1 MSVTAPQGFS
11 AAGVA
16 AGLKSSGDPDVA
28 VVLNHGP
35 DDAAAA
41 VFTTNRFPAAPV
53 LWSRQ
58 VLAGERARAV
68 VLNSGGANACT
79 GPEGFQDTHA
89 TAEHAAAELGLGAI
103 DVAVA
108 STGLIGVR
116 LPMDKLTAGVTA
128 AVKAL
133 SEDGGADAARAI
145 MTTDSV
151 PKTTVQQPATAGRIG
166 GMAKGAGMLAPSL
179 ATMLVVLTT
188 DAVVAAGAAR
198 TGAED
203 GHQRELRA
211 GRLRRLPVDQRH
223 GARAWPTAPA
233 GSRRRAEEFTEALTA
248 AATDLAM
255 QLLADAE
262 GSTKDIAI
270 TVRNAASVEDALTA
284 GRACA
289 RNNLLK
295 TALFGNDP
303 NWGRVL
309 AAIGTTDA
317 AFEADQVD
325 VTINGVTVCRGGA
338 IGDPREGVDLTG
350 RAITHRRRPEGR
362 RRAGDDLDQRPVH
375 RLRAR
380 ELGVLH
386 MSRTRTRHRPT
397 SASTSPPPSGG
408 CRRRSAPGGSCAGT
422 TRRAT
427 PARSP
432 SSPAR
437 CRGSRSSTATSW

>member
-1 MSVTAPQGFS
+1 MTVTSPQGFR

-16 AGLKSSGDPDVA
+16 AGLKTSGNPDVA
-28 VVLNHGP
+28 LVVNDGP

-58 VLAGERARAV
+58 VLSGHRLRAV

-79 GPEGFQDTHA
+79 GPEGFGDTHA
-89 TAEHAAAELGLGAI
+89 TAEHAAAELGLGAV

-116 LPMDKLTAGVTA
+116 LPMDRLLAGVTD
-128 AVKAL
+128 AVKGL
-133 SEDGGADAARAI
+133 SADGGADAARAI
-145 MTTDSV
+145 MTTDTV
-151 PKTTVQQPATAGRIG
+151 PKTTVQTQAGWTIG

-188 DAVVAAGAAR
+188 DAVVP
-198 TGAED
+198 AEVL
-203 GHQRELRA
+203 EPALRA
-211 GRLRRLPVDQRH
+211 ATAASVERVDSDGCLSTNDTVIVMAN
-223 GARAWPTAPA
+223 GASGVAPSA
-233 GSRRRAEEFTEALTA
+233 AEFTTALTA
-248 AATDLAM
+248 AALDLAM

-270 TVRNAASVEDALTA
+270 TVHNAASVADALTA

-309 AAIGTTDA
+309 AALGTTDA
-317 AFEADQVD
+317 AFSPDQVD
-325 VTINGVTVCRGGA
+325 VTINGVTVCRGGS
-338 IGDPREGVDLTG
+338 IGDPREGVDLSG
-350 RAITHRRRPEGR
+350 RGITIDVDL
-362 RRAGDDLDQRPVH
+362 RAGTEQATIWTNDLSIAYVH
-375 RLRAR
+375 
-380 ELGVLH
+380 EN
-386 MSRTRTRHRPT
+386 
-397 SASTSPPPSGG
+397 SAY
-408 CRRRSAPGGSCAGT
+408 
-422 TRRAT
+422 
-427 PARSP
+427 
-432 SSPAR
+432 SS
-437 CRGSRSSTATSW
+437 

>member
-1 MSVTAPQGFS
+1 MTVTSPQGFR

-16 AGLKSSGDPDVA
+16 AGLKTSGNPDVA
-28 VVLNHGP
+28 LVVNDGP

-58 VLAGERARAV
+58 VLSGHRLRAV

-79 GPEGFQDTHA
+79 GPEGFGDTHA
-89 TAEHAAAELGLGAI
+89 TAEHAAAELGLGAV

-116 LPMDKLTAGVTA
+116 LPMDRLLAGVTD
-128 AVKAL
+128 AVKGL
-133 SEDGGADAARAI
+133 SADGGADAARAI
-145 MTTDSV
+145 MTTDTV
-151 PKTTVQQPATAGRIG
+151 PKTTVQTRAGWTIG

-188 DAVVAAGAAR
+188 DAVVP
-198 TGAED
+198 AEVL
-203 GHQRELRA
+203 EPALRA
-211 GRLRRLPVDQRH
+211 ATAASVERVDSDGCLSTNDTVIVMAN
-223 GARAWPTAPA
+223 GASGVAPSA
-233 GSRRRAEEFTEALTA
+233 AEFTTALTA
-248 AATDLAM
+248 AALDLAM

-270 TVRNAASVEDALTA
+270 TVHNAASVADALTA

-309 AAIGTTDA
+309 AALGTTDA
-317 AFEADQVD
+317 AFSPDQVD
-325 VTINGVTVCRGGA
+325 VTINGVTVCRGGS
-338 IGDPREGVDLTG
+338 IGDPREGVDLSG
-350 RAITHRRRPEGR
+350 RGITIDVDL
-362 RRAGDDLDQRPVH
+362 RAGTEQATIWTNDLSIAYVH
-375 RLRAR
+375 
-380 ELGVLH
+380 EN
-386 MSRTRTRHRPT
+386 
-397 SASTSPPPSGG
+397 SAY
-408 CRRRSAPGGSCAGT
+408 
-422 TRRAT
+422 
-427 PARSP
+427 
-432 SSPAR
+432 SS
-437 CRGSRSSTATSW
+437 

>member
-1 MSVTAPQGFS
+1 VTVTSPQGFR

-16 AGLKSSGDPDVA
+16 AGLRTSGNPDVA
-28 VVLNHGP
+28 LVVNDGP
-35 DDAAAA
+35 QDSAAA

-53 LWSRQ
+53 QWSRQ
-58 VLAGERARAV
+58 VLTTQRLKAV

-79 GPEGFQDTHA
+79 GPEGFGDTHA
-89 TAEHAAAELGLGAI
+89 TAEHVATELGIGAI

-116 LPMDKLTAGVTA
+116 LPMDKLLPGVTA
-128 AVKAL
+128 AAAKL
-133 SEDGGADAARAI
+133 STDGGTAAAQAI

-151 PKTTVQQPATAGRIG
+151 PKTTVQRGEGWTVG
-166 GMAKGAGMLAPSL
+166 GIAKGAGMLAPSL

-188 DAVVAAGAAR
+188 DAVVPPELLQTALAQATSVSVERVDSDGCLSTNDTVIAMANGASGV
-198 TGAED
+198 TPTPAE
-203 GHQRELRA
+203 
-211 GRLRRLPVDQRH
+211 V
-223 GARAWPTAPA
+223 TA
-233 GSRRRAEEFTEALTA
+233 ALTA
-248 AATDLAM
+248 AMTDLAM

-270 TVRNAASVEDALTA
+270 TVRNAASVADALTA

-325 VTINGVTVCRGGA
+325 VTINGVTVCRNGA
-338 IGDPREGVDLTG
+338 IGDPREGVDLSG
-350 RAITHRRRPEGR
+350 RAITIEVDL
-362 RRAGDDLDQRPVH
+362 RAGTEEATIWTNDLSIAYVH
-375 RLRAR
+375 
-380 ELGVLH
+380 EN
-386 MSRTRTRHRPT
+386 
-397 SASTSPPPSGG
+397 SAYST
-408 CRRRSAPGGSCAGT
+408 
-422 TRRAT
+422 
-427 PARSP
+427 
-432 SSPAR
+432 
-437 CRGSRSSTATSW
+437 

>member
-1 MSVTAPQGFS
+1 MTTTAPQGFR

-28 VVLNHGP
+28 LVVNDGP
-35 DDAAAA
+35 DDVAAA

-58 VLAGERARAV
+58 VLGNSRVRAV

-79 GPEGFQDTHA
+79 GPEGFGDTHA
-89 TAEHAAAELGLGAI
+89 TAEHVAQTLGLGAI

-116 LPMDKLTAGVTA
+116 LPMEELTAGVTA
-128 AVKAL
+128 AAAQL
-133 SEDGGADAARAI
+133 STDGGPAAARAI

-151 PKTTVQQPATAGRIG
+151 PKTTVQTGEGWTVG

-188 DAVVAAGAAR
+188 DAVVTADVLAPALRHATEHSFERVDSDGCLSTNDTVLVLANGASGVTPDAAELGAAL
-198 TGAED
+198 D
-203 GHQRELRA
+203 
-211 GRLRRLPVDQRH
+211 
-223 GARAWPTAPA
+223 
-233 GSRRRAEEFTEALTA
+233 A
-248 AATDLAM
+248 ACLDLAM

-270 TVRNAASVEDALTA
+270 EVRNAASVADALTA
-284 GRACA
+284 ARACA

-338 IGDPREGVDLTG
+338 IGDSRDGVDLTG
-350 RAITHRRRPEGR
+350 RAISIDVDL
-362 RRAGDDLDQRPVH
+362 RAGS
-375 RLRAR
+375 
-380 ELGVLH
+380 E
-386 MSRTRTRHRPT
+386 
-397 SASTSPPPSGG
+397 
-408 CRRRSAPGGSCAGT
+408 
-422 TRRAT
+422 RAT
-427 PARSP
+427 VWTNDLSIAYVHENS
-432 SSPAR
+432 AY
-437 CRGSRSSTATSW
+437 ST

>member
-1 MSVTAPQGFS
+1 MSVTAPRQFR
-11 AAGVA
+11 AAGIA

-28 VVLNHGP
+28 LVVNDGP

-58 VLAGERARAV
+58 VLAGQRARAV

-79 GPEGFQDTHA
+79 GPEGFGDTHA
-89 TAEHAAAELGLGAI
+89 TAEHTAAELGLGAI

-116 LPMDKLTAGVTA
+116 LPMDRLTAGVSA
-128 AVKAL
+128 AAKAL
-133 SEDGGADAARAI
+133 SDDGGPDAARAI

-151 PKTTVQQPATAGRIG
+151 PKTTAQQRGGPDGGWCVG

-188 DAVVAAGAAR
+188 DAVVPAEVLAAALKRATSVSFERVDSDGCLSTNDTVIVLANGASGIR
-198 TGAED
+198 PDPG
-203 GHQRELRA
+203 
-211 GRLRRLPVDQRH
+211 
-223 GARAWPTAPA
+223 
-233 GSRRRAEEFTEALTA
+233 EFAEALTA
-248 AATDLAM
+248 ACTDLAM

-270 TVRNAASVEDALTA
+270 TVRNAASVDDALTA

-309 AAIGTTDA
+309 AALGTTDS
-317 AFEADQVD
+317 AFEPDQVD
-325 VTINGVTVCRGGA
+325 VTINGVTVCRGGS
-338 IGDPREGVDLTG
+338 IGDPREAVDLTG
-350 RAITHRRRPEGR
+350 RGIDIDVDLK
-362 RRAGDDLDQRPVH
+362 AGAEQATIWTNDLSLAYVH
-375 RLRAR
+375 
-380 ELGVLH
+380 EN
-386 MSRTRTRHRPT
+386 
-397 SASTSPPPSGG
+397 SAYST
-408 CRRRSAPGGSCAGT
+408 
-422 TRRAT
+422 
-427 PARSP
+427 
-432 SSPAR
+432 
-437 CRGSRSSTATSW
+437 

>member
-1 MSVTAPQGFS
+1 MSVTAPAGFR

-16 AGLKSSGDPDVA
+16 AGLKSGGDPDVA
-28 VVLNHGP
+28 VVVNDGP

-53 LWSRQ
+53 QWSRQ
-58 VLAGERARAV
+58 VLADGRLRAV

-89 TAEHAAAELGLGAI
+89 TAELLAAELGLGAI

-128 AVKAL
+128 AVKEL
-133 SEDGGADAARAI
+133 SDDGGPQAARAI
-145 MTTDSV
+145 MTTDTV
-151 PKTTVQQPATAGRIG
+151 PKTTVQSRDGWTVG

-188 DAVVAAGAAR
+188 DAVVTAETLQTALEHATSVSVERVDSDGCLSTNDTVVVLANGASGV
-198 TGAED
+198 T
-203 GHQRELRA
+203 
-211 GRLRRLPVDQRH
+211 
-223 GARAWPTAPA
+223 PTAQ
-233 GSRRRAEEFTEALTA
+233 ELTEALTA

-270 TVRNAASVEDALTA
+270 TVRNAVSVQDALTA

-350 RAITHRRRPEGR
+350 REITI
-362 RRAGDDLDQRPVH
+362 DVDLK
-375 RLRAR
+375 
-380 ELGVLH
+380 
-386 MSRTRTRHRPT
+386 
-397 SASTSPPPSGG
+397 
-408 CRRRSAPGGSCAGT
+408 AGT
-422 TRRAT
+422 EQAT
-427 PARSP
+427 IWTNDLSIAYVHENS
-432 SSPAR
+432 AY
-437 CRGSRSSTATSW
+437 ST

>member
-1 MSVTAPQGFS
+1 MTITAPKGFS
-11 AAGVA
+11 AAGVE
-16 AGLKSSGDPDVA
+16 AGLKSSGGLDVA
-28 VVLNHGP
+28 LVLNTGP
-35 DDAAAA
+35 DDVAAA

-58 VLAGERARAV
+58 VLAGQRCRAV

-79 GPEGFQDTHA
+79 GPEGFADTHT
-89 TAEHAAAELGLGAI
+89 TAEHVADELGLGAV

-108 STGLIGVR
+108 STGLIGMR
-116 LPMDKLTAGVTA
+116 LPMDKLLAGVTA
-128 AVKAL
+128 AAQAL

-151 PKTTVQQPATAGRIG
+151 PKTTVQKREGWSIG

-188 DAVVAAGAAR
+188 DAVVPAEILQPALKTATGLSVERVDSDGCLSTNDTVVLLANGAS
-198 TGAED
+198 G
-203 GHQRELRA
+203 
-211 GRLRRLPVDQRH
+211 V
-223 GARAWPTAPA
+223 AP
-233 GSRRRAEEFTEALTA
+233 SAEEFTEALVA

-270 TVRNAASVEDALTA
+270 TVRNAASVQDALTA

-338 IGDPREGVDLTG
+338 IGDPREGVDLSG
-350 RAITHRRRPEGR
+350 RAITIDVDLK
-362 RRAGDDLDQRPVH
+362 AGGEQATIWTNDLSIAYVH
-375 RLRAR
+375 
-380 ELGVLH
+380 EN
-386 MSRTRTRHRPT
+386 
-397 SASTSPPPSGG
+397 SAY
-408 CRRRSAPGGSCAGT
+408 
-422 TRRAT
+422 
-427 PARSP
+427 
-432 SSPAR
+432 SS
-437 CRGSRSSTATSW
+437 

>member
-1 MSVTAPQGFS
+1 MSVTAPQGFR

-16 AGLKSSGDPDVA
+16 AGLKSTGAADVA
-28 VVLNHGP
+28 LVVNDGP
-35 DDAAAA
+35 RDDAAA

-53 LWSRQ
+53 QWSRQ
-58 VLAGERARAV
+58 VLATGRLRAV

-89 TAEHAAAELGLGAI
+89 TAEHTAEQLGLGAI

-116 LPMDKLTAGVTA
+116 LPMDRLLPGVTDA
-128 AVKAL
+128 AKAL
-133 SEDGGADAARAI
+133 SAEGGPDAARAI

-151 PKTTVQQPATAGRIG
+151 PKTTVVERDGWSVG

-188 DAVVAAGAAR
+188 DAAVDPAVLQEALKAATAVSFERVDSDGCLSTNDTVVAMANGASGVGP
-198 TGAED
+198 GAE
-203 GHQRELRA
+203 EVA
-211 GRLRRLPVDQRH
+211 
-223 GARAWPTAPA
+223 
-233 GSRRRAEEFTEALTA
+233 EALTA

-270 TVRNAASVEDALTA
+270 TVRNAATAEDALTA

-317 AFEADQVD
+317 AFEPDRVD

-350 RAITHRRRPEGR
+350 RAITI
-362 RRAGDDLDQRPVH
+362 DVDL
-375 RLRAR
+375 
-380 ELGVLH
+380 G
-386 MSRTRTRHRPT
+386 
-397 SASTSPPPSGG
+397 
-408 CRRRSAPGGSCAGT
+408 AGT
-422 TRRAT
+422 EQAT
-427 PARSP
+427 IWTNDLSLAYVHENS
-432 SSPAR
+432 AY
-437 CRGSRSSTATSW
+437 ST

>member
-1 MSVTAPQGFS
+1 MSTTAPRGFR

-16 AGLKSSGDPDVA
+16 AGLKSSGAPDVA
-28 VVLNHGP
+28 LVVNDGP
-35 DDAAAA
+35 GDAAAA

-53 LWSRQ
+53 QWSRQ
-58 VLAGERARAV
+58 VLSTGRVRAV

-79 GPEGFQDTHA
+79 GPEGFGDTHA
-89 TAEHAAAELGLGAI
+89 TAEHVAQELGIGAI

-116 LPMDKLTAGVTA
+116 LPMGELTAGVTA
-128 AVKAL
+128 AAGEL
-133 SEDGGADAARAI
+133 RADGGDDAARAI

-151 PKTTVQQPATAGRIG
+151 PKTTVQARDGWTVG

-188 DAVVAAGAAR
+188 DAVVDAGTLQTALRAATAVSFERVDSDGCLSTNDTVLVLASGASGV
-198 TGAED
+198 TPGAE
-203 GHQRELRA
+203 E
-211 GRLRRLPVDQRH
+211 V
-223 GARAWPTAPA
+223 
-233 GSRRRAEEFTEALTA
+233 TEALTA

-270 TVRNAASVEDALTA
+270 TVRGAATVEDALTA

-317 AFEADQVD
+317 TFEPDRVD

-350 RAITHRRRPEGR
+350 RAITIDVDL
-362 RRAGDDLDQRPVH
+362 RAGGEQATIWTNDLSLAYVH
-375 RLRAR
+375 
-380 ELGVLH
+380 EN
-386 MSRTRTRHRPT
+386 
-397 SASTSPPPSGG
+397 SAYST
-408 CRRRSAPGGSCAGT
+408 
-422 TRRAT
+422 
-427 PARSP
+427 
-432 SSPAR
+432 
-437 CRGSRSSTATSW
+437 

>member
-1 MSVTAPQGFS
+1 VTVTAPAGFR

-16 AGLKSSGDPDVA
+16 ADLKSTGNPDVA
-28 VVLNHGP
+28 LVVNDGP

-58 VLAGERARAV
+58 VLAGQRARAV

-79 GPEGFQDTHA
+79 GPEGFQDAHA

-116 LPMDKLTAGVTA
+116 LPMEKLTAGVTA

-133 SEDGGADAARAI
+133 SDDGGPDAARAI
-145 MTTDSV
+145 MTTDTV
-151 PKTTVQQPATAGRIG
+151 PKTTVQRRDGWTIG

-188 DAVVAAGAAR
+188 DAVVPPEVLQPALKTATSLSFERVDSDGCLSTNDTVVVLANGASGV
-198 TGAED
+198 TPG
-203 GHQRELRA
+203 
-211 GRLRRLPVDQRH
+211 
-223 GARAWPTAPA
+223 
-233 GSRRRAEEFTEALTA
+233 AEEFAEALTA
-248 AATDLAM
+248 ACTDLAM

-270 TVRNAASVEDALTA
+270 TVRGAVSVEDALTA

-317 AFEADQVD
+317 AFEADRVD
-325 VTINGVTVCRGGA
+325 VTINGVTVCRAGA

-350 RAITHRRRPEGR
+350 RAITI
-362 RRAGDDLDQRPVH
+362 DVDLN
-375 RLRAR
+375 
-380 ELGVLH
+380 
-386 MSRTRTRHRPT
+386 
-397 SASTSPPPSGG
+397 
-408 CRRRSAPGGSCAGT
+408 AGT
-422 TRRAT
+422 EQAT
-427 PARSP
+427 IWTNDLSIAYVHENS
-432 SSPAR
+432 AY
-437 CRGSRSSTATSW
+437 ST

>member
-1 MSVTAPQGFS
+1 VSVTSPSGFR
-11 AAGVA
+11 AAGVP
-16 AGLKSSGDPDVA
+16 AGLKSSGAPDVA
-28 VVLNHGP
+28 LVVNDGP
-35 DDAAAA
+35 ADAAAA

-53 LWSRQ
+53 VWSRQ
-58 VLAGERARAV
+58 VLATGRARAV

-79 GPEGFQDTHA
+79 GPEGFADTHA
-89 TAEHAAAELGLGAI
+89 TAEHTAAALGLGAI

-116 LPMDKLTAGVTA
+116 LPMDRLLPGVTTA
-128 AVKAL
+128 AQAL
-133 SEDGGADAARAI
+133 SADGGPDAARAI

-151 PKTTVQQPATAGRIG
+151 PKTTAQQRGGWTVG

-188 DAVVAAGAAR
+188 DAVVP
-198 TGAED
+198 AEVL
-203 GHQRELRA
+203 QPAL
-211 GRLRRLPVDQRH
+211 
-223 GARAWPTAPA
+223 ARATSLSFERVDSDGCLSTNDTVIVMANGASGLTPT
-233 GSRRRAEEFTEALTA
+233 AEEFTEALTA
-248 AATDLAM
+248 ACTDLAM

-270 TVRNAASVEDALTA
+270 TVRNAASVADALTA

-317 AFEADQVD
+317 AFEADRVD

-350 RAITHRRRPEGR
+350 REITIDVDL
-362 RRAGDDLDQRPVH
+362 RAGAEQATIWTNDLSIAYVH
-375 RLRAR
+375 
-380 ELGVLH
+380 EN
-386 MSRTRTRHRPT
+386 
-397 SASTSPPPSGG
+397 SAYST
-408 CRRRSAPGGSCAGT
+408 
-422 TRRAT
+422 
-427 PARSP
+427 
-432 SSPAR
+432 
-437 CRGSRSSTATSW
+437 

>member
-1 MSVTAPQGFS
+1 MSTTAPQGFR

-16 AGLKSSGDPDVA
+16 AGLKSSGAPDVA
-28 VVLNHGP
+28 LVVNDGP

-58 VLAGERARAV
+58 VLSGQRARAV

-79 GPEGFQDTHA
+79 GPEGFGDTHA
-89 TAEHAAAELGLGAI
+89 TAEHTAAELGRAGLELGAI
-103 DVAVA
+103 DVTVA

-128 AVKAL
+128 AAKAL
-133 SEDGGADAARAI
+133 SDDGGDDAARAI

-151 PKTTVQQPATAGRIG
+151 PKTTAQQRGGPEGGWTVG

-188 DAVVAAGAAR
+188 DAQVPAEILQPALKSATSVSFERVDSDGCLSTNDTVIVLANGASGV
-198 TGAED
+198 T
-203 GHQRELRA
+203 
-211 GRLRRLPVDQRH
+211 
-223 GARAWPTAPA
+223 PTAA
-233 GSRRRAEEFTEALTA
+233 DFTEALTA
-248 AATDLAM
+248 ACTDLAM

-270 TVRNAASVEDALTA
+270 TVRNAASVDDALTA

-317 AFEADQVD
+317 AFEADRVD

-350 RAITHRRRPEGR
+350 RKIDIDVDL
-362 RRAGDDLDQRPVH
+362 RAGTEQATIWTNDLSLAYVH
-375 RLRAR
+375 
-380 ELGVLH
+380 EN
-386 MSRTRTRHRPT
+386 
-397 SASTSPPPSGG
+397 SAYST
-408 CRRRSAPGGSCAGT
+408 
-422 TRRAT
+422 
-427 PARSP
+427 
-432 SSPAR
+432 
-437 CRGSRSSTATSW
+437 

>member
-1 MSVTAPQGFS
+1 VSVTAPAGFR

-28 VVLNHGP
+28 LVVNDGP
-35 DDAAAA
+35 DDVAAA
-41 VFTTNRFPAAPV
+41 VFNTNRFAAAPV
-53 LWSRQ
+53 QWSRQ
-58 VLAGERARAV
+58 VLSAGRARAV

-79 GPEGFQDTHA
+79 GPEGFLDTHA
-89 TAEHAAAELGLGAI
+89 TAEHVAAELGLGAI

-116 LPMDKLTAGVTA
+116 LPMDKLLPGVTA
-128 AVKAL
+128 AVKEL
-133 SEDGGADAARAI
+133 SADGGPAAARAI

-151 PKTTVQQPATAGRIG
+151 PKTTVQQREGWSIG

-188 DAVVAAGAAR
+188 DAVIPARMLQSELAGATFETFERVDSDGCLSTNDTVIVLAN
-198 TGAED
+198 GASGIEPPI
-203 GHQRELRA
+203 EEWS
-211 GRLRRLPVDQRH
+211 
-223 GARAWPTAPA
+223 GA
-233 GSRRRAEEFTEALTA
+233 LQA
-248 AATDLAM
+248 ACHDLAM

-270 TVRNAASVEDALTA
+270 TVRSAASLEDALTA
-284 GRACA
+284 GQACA

-325 VTINGVTVCRGGA
+325 VTINGVTVCRGGG
-338 IGDPREGVDLTG
+338 IGDPRELVDLTG
-350 RAITHRRRPEGR
+350 REITIDIDLK
-362 RRAGDDLDQRPVH
+362 AGVAQATIWTNDLSIAYVH
-375 RLRAR
+375 
-380 ELGVLH
+380 EN
-386 MSRTRTRHRPT
+386 
-397 SASTSPPPSGG
+397 SAYST
-408 CRRRSAPGGSCAGT
+408 
-422 TRRAT
+422 
-427 PARSP
+427 
-432 SSPAR
+432 
-437 CRGSRSSTATSW
+437 

>member
-1 MSVTAPQGFS
+1 MSVTAAQGFR

-16 AGLKSSGDPDVA
+16 AGLKSSGAPDVA
-28 VVLNHGP
+28 VVVNDGP

-53 LWSRQ
+53 QWSRQ
-58 VLAGERARAV
+58 VLATGRLRAV

-79 GPEGFQDTHA
+79 GPEGFGDTHA

-116 LPMDKLTAGVTA
+116 LPMDRVTAGVTA
-128 AVKAL
+128 AAKAL
-133 SEDGGADAARAI
+133 SDDGGPDAARAI
-145 MTTDSV
+145 MTTDTV
-151 PKTTVQQPATAGRIG
+151 PKTTVQRRDGWTVG

-188 DAVVAAGAAR
+188 DAVVAPGTLQTALEQATAVSFERVDSDGCLSTNDTVVVMANGASGV
-198 TGAED
+198 T
-203 GHQRELRA
+203 
-211 GRLRRLPVDQRH
+211 
-223 GARAWPTAPA
+223 PTA
-233 GSRRRAEEFTEALTA
+233 EEVAEALTA

-270 TVRNAASVEDALTA
+270 RVRNAATVEDALTA

-317 AFEADQVD
+317 AFEPDRVD

-350 RAITHRRRPEGR
+350 RSIEIDVDL
-362 RRAGDDLDQRPVH
+362 RAGGEEATIWTNDLSIAYVH
-375 RLRAR
+375 
-380 ELGVLH
+380 EN
-386 MSRTRTRHRPT
+386 
-397 SASTSPPPSGG
+397 SAYST
-408 CRRRSAPGGSCAGT
+408 
-422 TRRAT
+422 
-427 PARSP
+427 
-432 SSPAR
+432 
-437 CRGSRSSTATSW
+437 